1 MEVIL
6 LEKVQKLGNL
16 GDKVRVRAG
25 YGRNFLLPQGKAVP
39 ATEANLAEFEARREE
54 LERAAN
60 ERLAAAQARR
70 DALADVVADFPV
82 NVSPEGKLYGS
93 IGAREISDKL
103 TEMGNAVA
111 KSEVLM
117 GDGPLRQTG
126 EFEVELQLHAD
137 IVTVLKVVIRPEE

>member
-103 TEMGNAVA
+103 TEMGNAIA

-137 IVTVLKVVIRPEE
+137 IVTTLKVVIRPEE

>member
-1 MEVIL
+1 VEVIL

-137 IVTVLKVVIRPEE
+137 IVTTLKVVIRPEE

>member
-137 IVTVLKVVIRPEE
+137 IVTILKVVIRPEE

>member
-1 MEVIL
+1 VEVIL
-6 LEKVQKLGNL
+6 LEKVQNLGSL

-25 YGRNFLLPQGKAVP
+25 YGRNFLLPQGKAVA
-39 ATEANLAEFEARREE
+39 ATTANLAEFEARREE

-70 DALADVVADFPV
+70 DALADVVAVFEV
-82 NVSPEGKLYGS
+82 HVSPEGKLYGS
-93 IGAREISDKL
+93 IGAREISEKL

-137 IVTVLKVVIRPEE
+137 VQTVLKVEIKPEE